1 MRHSSSPAQRVR
13 ASVSPAK
20 LPGGHQISDEVL
32 VERMQDGDHWA
43 EEALYR
49 RHVQYVAG
57 IASRMLRNQEAADD
71 VIQDTFVS
79 TFENIRSVRHGGAIR
94 VWLGRVA
101 VSHAK
106 KRLRHQ
112 RMLTFFGLGWEAE
125 RSTFCADP
133 GTEGEVIA
141 ELRKLDEVVQTLPAE
156 ARIAWLLH
164 RVEGD
169 SLEDVAEIVGRSVAT
184 VKRRIASAD
193 SVVRRHVRLTEEP

>member
-1 MRHSSSPAQRVR
+1 MAASCSAHRVPASASPT
-13 ASVSPAK
+13 K
-20 LPGGHQISDEVL
+20 LPEGRQISDENL
-32 VERMQDGDHWA
+32 VKRMQQGDHWA

-57 IASRMLRNQEAADD
+57 IAWRMLRDPEAADD

-106 KRLRHQ
+106 KRLRYQ
-112 RMLTFFGLGWEAE
+112 RMLSFFGFAGEEDACTL
-125 RSTFCADP
+125 RADP
-133 GTEGEVIA
+133 GMGGEVAA
-141 ELRKLDEVVQTLPAE
+141 ELRKLDEVVQTLPIE
-156 ARIAWLLH
+156 VRIAWLLH

-169 SLEDVAEIVGRSVAT
+169 SLEDVAQIVGRSVAT

-193 SVVRRHVRLTEEP
+193 GVVRRHVRFSGAS